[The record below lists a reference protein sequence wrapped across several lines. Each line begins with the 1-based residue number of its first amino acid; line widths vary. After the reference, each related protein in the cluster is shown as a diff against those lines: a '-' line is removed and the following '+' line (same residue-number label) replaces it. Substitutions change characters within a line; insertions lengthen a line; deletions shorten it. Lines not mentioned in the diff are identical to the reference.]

1 MQIRYKILKVKDV
14 YEKDLQ
20 EVACGLQKCYIK
32 VLKAIKKYFK
42 S

>member
-14 YEKDLQ
+14 FEKDLK
-20 EVACGLQKCYIK
+20 EVTCDLRTWVLK

-42 S
+42 N